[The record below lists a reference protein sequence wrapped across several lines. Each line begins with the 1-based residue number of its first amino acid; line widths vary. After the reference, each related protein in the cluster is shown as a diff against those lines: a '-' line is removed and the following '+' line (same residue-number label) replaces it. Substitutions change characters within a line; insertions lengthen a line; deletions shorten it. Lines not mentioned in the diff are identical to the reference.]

1 MKKKV
6 LLQGMMVVLGVVLLT
21 RCTWFEKNRTLEIT
35 FQMATPEGFVP
46 SRQTV
51 IWLEKPDG
59 TFVKTL
65 FVSDYTAYG
74 GYLVPGICPEWV
86 SKAQWKNV
94 DEEEFDAVTGATPS
108 EGKVSMKLDCP
119 KDKVPDGDYILFMEV
134 HLNENFNVLCK
145 GEIHVSEK
153 KYETAMTVEYLPQ
166 KYPKL
171 KEEYLSD
178 IKATCK

>member
-1 MKKKV
+1 MRSARMKITI
-6 LLQGMMVVLGVVLLT
+6 VVLLSLLSPGCSLV
-21 RCTWFEKNRTLEIT
+21 RKERALELS

-59 TFVKTL
+59 TFVKTM

-94 DEEEFDAVTGATPS
+94 NEEEFDAVTGATPS
-108 EGKVSMKLDCP
+108 EGKVSMTLDCP

-145 GEIHVSEK
+145 GEIQVGDK
-153 KYETAMTVEYLPQ
+153 KHETAMTVEYLPQ

-171 KEEYLSD
+171 KGEYLSNV
-178 IKATCK
+178 KVTCK